1 MAALTSSIEISR
13 SPEDVFAYAVDP
25 ANLAAWQE
33 NVVSA
38 QANGPLQTGTTVT
51 TSRRVGPREQVVTM
65 QFTRYDAPNGW
76 SMRGVD
82 GPILP
87 QVVTRIEP
95 IDAGAR
101 TRVSIELDFRGQGIG
116 RLLVPLLVRPQARKG
131 LPRNLQL
138 LKERL
143 EATA

>member
-1 MAALTSSIEISR
+1 
-13 SPEDVFAYAVDP
+13 
-25 ANLAAWQE
+25 
-33 NVVSA
+33 
-38 QANGPLQTGTTVT
+38 
-51 TSRRVGPREQVVTM
+51 
-65 QFTRYDAPNGW
+65 
-76 SMRGVD
+76 
-82 GPILP
+82 
-87 QVVTRIEP
+87 VTRIEP